1 MHLTLGTSMSR
12 EGLDRL
18 FADQPAVM
26 NTEQVSALL
35 NLPRSTVTK
44 WIRDTTIPAY
54 KVGGTWL
61 IPRDELK
68 ERLWE
73 GSNQRPDVPPDLP
86 GGAAD

>member
-1 MHLTLGTSMSR
+1 MHVTMGTSMSR

-35 NLPRSTVTK
+35 SLPRSTVTK
-44 WIRDTTIPAY
+44 WIRDSTIPAY

-68 ERLWE
+68 EKLWE
-73 GSNQRPDVPPDLP
+73 GSNQRTDVPPP
-86 GGAAD
+86 EAAD